1 MQPYTLRKIWL
12 LVAGLICLSSISCFA
27 DSLYLNVNSTPYD
40 RQMAR
45 IRPVLF
51 SESAASKRDLSM
63 ALVNHWIGDLRSIPY
78 GFSMEWK
85 TPAEVQTGAVADC
98 KGKAVAL
105 YDMMHSRGAEDLRLV
120 IGRRTATSRRTH
132 AWLEWTAAGNSYVLD
147 PTINWAACRAD
158 RLGNSS
164 YIPLYAYAG
173 ARKYRAA
180 TATLYGKSHLQTGQK
195 VASNL

>member
-12 LVAGLICLSSISCFA
+12 IVAGLICLSSISCFA
-27 DSLYLNVNSTPYD
+27 NSLYLNVNSTPYD

-51 SESAASKRDLSM
+51 SGDAAGKQDLSM
-63 ALVNHWIGDLRSIPY
+63 ALVNHWMGDLRTIPY
-78 GFSMEWK
+78 GFSVEWK
-85 TPAEVQTGAVADC
+85 TPAEVQTGEVADC

-105 YDMMHSRGAEDLRLV
+105 YDMMHSRGAEDLWLV
-120 IGRRTATSRRTH
+120 IGKRTVTSRKTH
-132 AWLEWTAAGNSYVLD
+132 AWLEWTTAGNTYVLD

-158 RLGNSS
+158 WLGNSS

-180 TATLYGKSHLQTGQK
+180 TATLYAKSHLQTGQK
-195 VASNL
+195 LASNL